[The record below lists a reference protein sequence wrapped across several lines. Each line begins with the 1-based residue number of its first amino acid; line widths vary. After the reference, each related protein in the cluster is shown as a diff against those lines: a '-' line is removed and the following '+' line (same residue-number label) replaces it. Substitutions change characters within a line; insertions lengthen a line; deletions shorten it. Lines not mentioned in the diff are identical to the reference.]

1 VVVVAVVAVGGTVT
15 VVDVNDAEI
24 AVATTIYVQP
34 FTSAAHFMLLKYK
47 LHLTSSLTLVT
58 HTHHTT
64 PVWCVA
70 TGTVTTAATVH
81 HCCCCYSLLLKGFE
95 E

>member
-34 FTSAAHFMLLKYK
+34 
-47 LHLTSSLTLVT
+47 
-58 HTHHTT
+58 
-64 PVWCVA
+64 
-70 TGTVTTAATVH
+70 
-81 HCCCCYSLLLKGFE
+81 LLLQYTSCC
-95 E
+95 